1 MILSAARR
9 RQNSAYSPSKTIFS
23 PSPADFAGGHGL
35 NALNLQ
41 IDHFSGH

>member
-23 PSPADFAGGHGL
+23 PAPPDFEGEHGAD
-35 NALNLQ
+35 ALNLQ